1 MPEAAALPGWPE
13 PQGCKGRQAGG
24 QGGGHFRRGRGGC
37 GAAAV
42 RLFAAEGAAV
52 GLIDRDAER
61 GLALAVEL
69 SGLGFKGVF
78 AAANVAVRAEV
89 EPAVAAVT
97 AAVGPVTVLFNP
109 AGTIVIKPFVATEAA
124 DRDCLFDGTV
134 TSMFLMTRAVLP
146 GMLSAGG
153 AASVGTASIS
163 AVCATPMEML
173 YAATKGACH
182 MFARAIAV
190 EFRDRG
196 IRCNA
201 VCPGFIETPHGTREV
216 AELAALGVD
225 VSDAA
230 IKAAQGRFGQPE
242 DIARAALYL
251 ASDESDFVNGTQLFV
266 DNGFSAV

>member
-1 MPEAAALPGWPE
+1 MAVIS
-13 PQGCKGRQAGG
+13 GG
-24 QGGGHFRRGRGGC
+24 AGGC

-42 RLFAAEGAAV
+42 RLFADEGAAV

-69 SGLGFKGVF
+69 SGQGFKGVF

-97 AAVGPVTVLFNP
+97 AAFGPVTVLFNP

-124 DRDCLFDGTV
+124 DRDCLFAVTV

-146 GMLSAGG
+146 GMLLAGG
-153 AASVGTASIS
+153 AAIVGTASIS

-173 YAATKGACH
+173 YAATKGTCH
-182 MFARAIAV
+182 MCARAIAV
-190 EFRDRG
+190 EFRDSG

-201 VCPGFIETPHGTREV
+201 VCPGCIDTPQGLRVV
-216 AELAALGVD
+216 AELTALGVD
-225 VSDAA
+225 VAKTPIGAA
-230 IKAAQGRFGQPE
+230 PGRLGRPE
-242 DIARAALYL
+242 DVARAARYL
-251 ASDESDFVNGTQLFV
+251 AADDAEFVNRVQLFV